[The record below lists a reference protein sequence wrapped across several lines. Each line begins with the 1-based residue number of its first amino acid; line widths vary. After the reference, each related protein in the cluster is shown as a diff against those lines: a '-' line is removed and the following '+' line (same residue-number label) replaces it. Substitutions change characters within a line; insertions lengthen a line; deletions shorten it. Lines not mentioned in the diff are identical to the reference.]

1 MEKKIS
7 TYVTNLYKMSER
19 IKLGAKLKINHASK
33 TFVQQNCLY
42 TNSFSE
48 SEFVLDGIFDVNTA
62 CSVPIMCKCAICDEK
77 KITSAMVSVSGGNFG
92 VMCCRACLNDSE
104 KI

>member
-19 IKLGAKLKINHASK
+19 IKLGAKLKLDHPPK

-48 SEFVLDGIFDVNTA
+48 SEFVFDGIFDVNTT

-77 KITSAMVSVSGGNFG
+77 KITSAMVSVPAGDFA
-92 VMCCRACLNDSE
+92 VICCRACLNSQVSN
-104 KI
+104 